1 VSNLNE
7 LEYVDSVIYANI
19 YQTDYIVKIDPET
32 GSVLGKLDLGGIL
45 AKSGMPVNIQNYT
58 STTGYVLNGIA
69 YDSAKNSFFVTGK
82 MWPALFEI
90 KLNN

>member
-1 VSNLNE
+1 LNE
-7 LEYVDSVIYANI
+7 LEFVDGVIYANI

-32 GSVLGKLDLGGIL
+32 GSVLGKLDLSGIL
-45 AKSGMPVNIQNYT
+45 AKSGMPVNLQNYT